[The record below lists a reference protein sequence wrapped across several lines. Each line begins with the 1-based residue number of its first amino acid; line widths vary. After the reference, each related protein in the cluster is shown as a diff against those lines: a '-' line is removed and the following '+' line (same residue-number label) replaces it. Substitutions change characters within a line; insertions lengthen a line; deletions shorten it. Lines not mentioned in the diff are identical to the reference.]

1 MMAARSLEIA
11 DELAD
16 RIAALVPTATVSR
29 EFNPKIDDADF
40 AAWIAAVKPMGI
52 FIIPIGKESVIRT
65 RASDQ
70 TDYRYGVIFA
80 EKYTG
85 EGIPTKVWMDERIG
99 TVDTVEGTIG
109 DARNEWLLDDS
120 RVTPQASEITLIFDP
135 DAYRVNTAFWS
146 IWNLTLRENA
156 RVRAPRAP

>member
-1 MMAARSLEIA
+1 MAVNVNGLEEVEQPFRTKAHGVQQMVSVLRAEAAEHGLAHVSLTIA
-11 DELAD
+11 VGVFEMEQLGALGDVESSVAELDPAVHRAVQRELGLTPEEET
-16 RIAALVPTATVSR
+16 RI
-29 EFNPKIDDADF
+29 
-40 AAWIAAVKPMGI
+40 
-52 FIIPIGKESVIRT
+52 
-65 RASDQ
+65 Q
-70 TDYRYGVIFA
+70 T
-80 EKYTG
+80 
-85 EGIPTKVWMDERIG
+85 
-99 TVDTVEGTIG
+99 TIG